1 MDPRRR
7 TFALLALT
15 LGVFLVTL
23 NVTIVIVA
31 LPEISRDLEAGH
43 DATAWIIDSYNLV
56 GASLL
61 LSAGYFADRF
71 GRRRMLVTGYVLFA
85 GGALLCAV
93 APSVGWLLAFRTLQA
108 VGGTALTPTS
118 LAIVANLYPDAR
130 ERARAIGIWGISSGI
145 GLGLG
150 PIIGGATVDALGW
163 RAVFA
168 VNAAI
173 GLAALVAVLR
183 FVPASRSEVARRL
196 DVWGQVLAI
205 VLLASLTYALIGAA
219 RYGWTSPR
227 ILAIFAADVALA
239 FAFLR
244 VESRTREPLLDL
256 RFFRD
261 RQFSGATVITVAA
274 FFAFGGFIYENTLFL
289 ERGRGY
295 SALAAGLLTLPA
307 ALPTLAGGPISGRL
321 VATRGPRGV
330 LAASTLTM
338 AVAMAALAL
347 LPGDAPIAAFL
358 GCYLLLGIG
367 YGVLNAPLSTV
378 AVASMPKEQAGVAAA
393 VVSSGRNVGIVLGI
407 AALGSLVA
415 AKLPAEGT
423 VHEFAAALRPAYL
436 LAAAVL
442 VVATVVA
449 RGTLRAVP
457 PETMPSAAVPSAR

>member
-7 TFALLALT
+7 TIALLALT

-23 NVTIVIVA
+23 NVTIVVVA
-31 LPEISRDLEAGH
+31 LPEIARDLDAGA
-43 DATAWIIDSYNLV
+43 DTTAWIIDSYNLV

-71 GRRRMLVTGYVLFA
+71 GRRRILVAGYVLFA
-85 GGALLCAV
+85 GGALLCAI
-93 APSVGWLLAFRTLQA
+93 APSVGWLLAFRIVQA
-108 VGGTALTPTS
+108 IGGTALTPTS

-150 PIIGGATVDALGW
+150 PIVGGGVVDAFGW

-173 GLAALVAVLR
+173 GLAALAAVLR
-183 FVPASRSEVARRL
+183 VVPASRSAVARSL
-196 DVWGQVLAI
+196 DLAGQVLA
-205 VLLASLTYALIGAA
+205 VVVLASLTFALIEAT
-219 RYGWTSPR
+219 RFGWTSPQ
-227 ILAIFAADVALA
+227 ILAIFAVDLVLGYV
-239 FAFLR
+239 FLR
-244 VESRTREPLLDL
+244 IEKRTAEPLLDL
-256 RFFRD
+256 RCFRD
-261 RQFSGATVITVAA
+261 RQFSGVTFITVAA

-307 ALPTLAGGPISGRL
+307 ALPTLAGGPISGWL

-330 LAASTLTM
+330 LAGSTFTM
-338 AVAMAALAL
+338 GAALAALAL
-347 LPGDAPIAAFL
+347 LPGDAPIVAYLA
-358 GCYLLLGIG
+358 CYLLLGIG
-367 YGVLNAPLSTV
+367 YGVLNAPLSAV
-378 AVASMPKEQAGVAAA
+378 AVASMPREQAGVAAA

-415 AKLPAEGT
+415 AHLPAAAT
-423 VHEFAAALRPAYL
+423 VDEFADALLPAYL
-436 LAAAVL
+436 VAAGVL
-442 VVATVVA
+442 LVATFVA

-457 PETMPSAAVPSAR
+457 PETMPSVPRAAA

>member
-1 MDPRRR
+1 VEPRRR
-7 TFALLALT
+7 TLALLALT

-31 LPEISRDLEAGH
+31 LPEISRDLDAGA
-43 DATAWIIDSYNLV
+43 DTSAWIIDAYNLV

-61 LSAGYFADRF
+61 LSAGFFADRF
-71 GRRRMLVTGYVLFA
+71 GRRRMLVAGYVLFT

-93 APSVGWLLAFRTLQA
+93 APGIGWLLAFRVLQA

-130 ERARAIGIWGISSGI
+130 ERARAIGIWGVSSGI
-145 GLGLG
+145 GLGIG
-150 PIIGGATVDALGW
+150 PIIGGGVADASGW

-173 GLAALVAVLR
+173 GLAALVAVLCV
-183 FVPASRSEVARRL
+183 VPASRSPVARRL
-196 DVWGQVLAI
+196 DLAGQLLA
-205 VLLASLTYALIGAA
+205 VAFLASLTFGLIEAA
-219 RYGWTSPR
+219 RFGWASPQ
-227 ILAIFAADVALA
+227 ILGIFAAGIVLGY
-239 FAFLR
+239 AFLR
-244 VESRTREPLLDL
+244 VEARTEEPLLDL

-261 RQFSGATVITVAA
+261 RQFSGATFITVAA

-295 SALAAGLLTLPA
+295 SALATGLLTLPA
-307 ALPTLAGGPISGRL
+307 ALPTLAGGPISGWL

-330 LAASTLTM
+330 LAASTFTM
-338 AVAMAALAL
+338 GVALAALAL

-367 YGVLNAPLSTV
+367 YGVLNAPLSAV
-378 AVASMPKEQAGVAAA
+378 AVASMPSDQAGVAAA

-415 AKLPAEGT
+415 ARLPDAAT
-423 VHEFAAALRPAYL
+423 VDEFASALTPAYL
-436 LAAAVL
+436 VAAAVL
-442 VVATVVA
+442 AVATLVA

-457 PETMPSAAVPSAR
+457 PGSAT